1 MQERLRSVL
10 METVTVMGLVAG
22 SFAATNIDNLALLV
36 GWLLADNA
44 QPRLIL
50 AGYLLGMLALLV
62 AAFAFG
68 YGGAFIPERYVGY
81 LGVIPIALGLKG
93 IYGLLQSNGETH
105 GAAASRAGFALVL
118 SIAMTGAANG
128 VDTVLVFGP
137 LLADSDSVVDL
148 SMVGGFIVMI
158 LVWFWLAR
166 FLEVHASRIEII
178 ERYGHW
184 ISPIVLIVVGFY
196 ILDNTATDMV
206 PGQ

>member
-1 MQERLRSVL
+1 LL
-10 METVTVMGLVAG
+10 IETVTVMGLVAG

-36 GWLLADNA
+36 GWLLPDNA

-50 AGYLLGMLALLV
+50 AGYLIGMLAVLV
-62 AAFAFG
+62 TAFAFG

-81 LGVIPIALGLKG
+81 LGVVPIALGVKG
-93 IYGLLQSNGETH
+93 IYELLRSNGETH
-105 GAAASRAGFALVL
+105 ITAAPRAGFALVL
-118 SIAMTGAANG
+118 SIALTGVANG

-137 LLADSDSVVDL
+137 LLADSDSAVDF

-166 FLEVHASRIEII
+166 FLEVRASRIEII